1 MSLSARG
8 LPVLDILRLW
18 VLVLQFSDQGFYWG
32 LSEEPLCGCVA
43 CFAVVLL
50 RAAVFMRR
58 RRLQFCA

>member
-1 MSLSARG
+1 
-8 LPVLDILRLW
+8 VLDILRLW